1 MSRVRRRGNAKAKA
15 QRFGIKL
22 IAIGMI
28 LIGLVYLID
37 SHIRPII
44 TSISMYQCQ
53 VIATRIMNE
62 AIFEELSKS
71 ENDYSNLV
79 SLKTN
84 SNGDIIAVESNMPA
98 INLFKSELT
107 QLMNEAIDDIDMH
120 YISISLGTVTG
131 IYLLYGKGPSY
142 DFRLTP
148 GGYVGSRVIS
158 SFVST
163 GINQSLHRINL
174 EIVVDIAAIIPGYTT
189 HTQVSTNYI
198 MAETVIIGAVP
209 GNYTHV
215 ITESKELVSDLNDYK
230 AE

>member
-1 MSRVRRRGNAKAKA
+1 MSRLRRRGNDKAR
-15 QRFGIKL
+15 RFGIKF

-37 SHIRPII
+37 SHVRPII
-44 TSISMYQCQ
+44 TSISMYKCQ